1 MLDLAA
7 RLVALMLSLAQI
19 GAGQTDDGIE
29 TAFHPY
35 SLEQCT
41 SARIEDTG
49 LSNCDPVNLVF
60 AGASWEQVRDAL
72 QAHGWTAEGS
82 GSRQVVLYDGLA
94 IPDVEQLFLVEASG
108 ARYHVRLWQVSAT
121 VTLGSVHHEAAGLL
135 PFLHRIDQDWE
146 VAEALVADQLCPEAE
161 ACFSTSQLAEQIRT
175 QDGGMWRG
183 WRNDSRA
190 RLIVLG

>member
-1 MLDLAA
+1 MLDLIA
-7 RLVALMLSLAQI
+7 LLLSLMLAVAQI
-19 GAGQTDDGIE
+19 GAGQSDDGIE
-29 TAFHPY
+29 TAFHPFT
-35 SLEQCT
+35 LEQCT

-60 AGASWEQVRDAL
+60 AGASWEQVRDVL
-72 QAHGWTAEGS
+72 QSQGWTAEGA
-82 GSRQVVLYDGLA
+82 GSRQVILYDGIA

-146 VAEALVADQLCPEAE
+146 AAEALVAGQLCPEAA
-161 ACFSTSQLAEQIRT
+161 ACFSTSQLAEQRRT
-175 QDGGMWRG
+175 QNGEQWRG

>member
-1 MLDLAA
+1 MLELLA
-7 RLVALMLSLAQI
+7 LLLSLMLSLAPI
-19 GAGQTDDGIE
+19 WAGETDDGIE

-35 SLEQCT
+35 TLEQCT

-60 AGASWEQVRDAL
+60 AGTSWEQVRDAL
-72 QAHGWTAEGS
+72 QAQGWTAEGS
-82 GSRQVVLYDGLA
+82 GSRQVILSDGVA

-108 ARYHVRLWQVSAT
+108 ARYHVRLWQVSGT
-121 VTLGSVHHEAAGLL
+121 VTLGSVHHEAASLL

-146 VAEALVADQLCPEAE
+146 AAEAVVAEQLCPGAA
-161 ACFSTSQLAEQIRT
+161 ACFLTSQLAEQRRT
-175 QDGGMWRG
+175 QDGEMWRG
-183 WRNDSRA
+183 WRNDARA

>member
-1 MLDLAA
+1 MLDLMA
-7 RLVALMLSLAQI
+7 LLLSLMLAVAQI
-19 GAGQTDDGIE
+19 GAGRSDDGIE
-29 TAFHPY
+29 TAFHPFT
-35 SLEQCT
+35 LEQCT

-60 AGASWEQVRDAL
+60 AGASWDQVRDAL
-72 QAHGWTAEGS
+72 QARGWTAEGS
-82 GSRQVVLYDGLA
+82 GSRQVILYDGVA

-108 ARYHVRLWQVSAT
+108 TRYHVRLWQVSRS

-146 VAEALVADQLCPEAE
+146 VAEAFVADQICPEAA
-161 ACFSTSQLAEQIRT
+161 ACFSTSQLAEQRRT
-175 QDGGMWRG
+175 QDGDSWRG
-183 WRNDSRA
+183 WRNDTRA